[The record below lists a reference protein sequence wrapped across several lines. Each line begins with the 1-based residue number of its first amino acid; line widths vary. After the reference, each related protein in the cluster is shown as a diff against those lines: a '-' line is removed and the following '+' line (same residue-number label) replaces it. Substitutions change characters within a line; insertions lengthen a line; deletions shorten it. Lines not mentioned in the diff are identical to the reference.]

1 MNKLKFLSGNAL
13 KLFALVF
20 MTIDHVGYLLLDNYI
35 PFRIIGRLAFP
46 IFAYMIAEGCKHTKN
61 RARYLLTVFLTG
73 AAFQIFYSIA
83 ERSLYMNIFITFSF
97 SIALIY
103 LFDWAK
109 SMNVAAAFGA
119 PVLALCAVFLIAFSL
134 PAVTNNFFRLDYD
147 FVGILIPVAVYFAKK
162 PLLKLVLLA
171 VLLAILSATLAKIQF
186 FSLLSIPL
194 LSLYNG
200 KRGKLK
206 LKYLFYTYYPLHNIA
221 LYFILFLKER
231 I

>member
-20 MTIDHVGYLLLDNYI
+20 MTIDHIGYLLLDNYI

-46 IFAYMIAEGCKHTKN
+46 IFAYMIAEGCKYTKN

-103 LFDWAK
+103 LFDW
-109 SMNVAAAFGA
+109 
-119 PVLALCAVFLIAFSL
+119 
-134 PAVTNNFFRLDYD
+134 
-147 FVGILIPVAVYFAKK
+147 
-162 PLLKLVLLA
+162 LKV
-171 VLLAILSATLAKIQF
+171 
-186 FSLLSIPL
+186 
-194 LSLYNG
+194 
-200 KRGKLK
+200 
-206 LKYLFYTYYPLHNIA
+206 
-221 LYFILFLKER
+221 
-231 I
+231 